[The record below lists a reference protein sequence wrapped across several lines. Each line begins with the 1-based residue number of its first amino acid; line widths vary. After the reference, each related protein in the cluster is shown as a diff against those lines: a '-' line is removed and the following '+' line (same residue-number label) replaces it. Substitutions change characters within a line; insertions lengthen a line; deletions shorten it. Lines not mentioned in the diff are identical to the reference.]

1 MKKLTAYKAFDSDWT
16 CRGFQYEIGKTYK
29 HNGDVEMCKAGFH
42 ACTNPL
48 DVLDYYNLCDS
59 KFAEVELS
67 QPVKKHGD
75 DSKVASAEITIKAE
89 LGLPAFIKS
98 AAEAITAEAKK
109 SRKKQNT
116 AATGNSA
123 QLAASGYYAQ
133 LAASGDSAQLAA
145 SGDSAQ
151 LAASGGNSVIAS
163 ASYEARA
170 KGPKGTWVSLAEF
183 NDDNECVGF
192 ATGCVGKKL
201 ADTWLIAKDGKLVA
215 ETDG

>member
-145 SGDSAQ
+145 SG
-151 LAASGGNSVIAS
+151 GNSVIAS